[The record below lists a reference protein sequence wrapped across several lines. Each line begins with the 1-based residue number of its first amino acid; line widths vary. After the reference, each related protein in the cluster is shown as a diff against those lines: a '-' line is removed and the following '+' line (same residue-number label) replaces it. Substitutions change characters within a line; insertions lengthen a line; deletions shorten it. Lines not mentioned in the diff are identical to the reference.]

1 MPQMSGR
8 ELARRLVR
16 TRPEV
21 RVLYTSGYIDENMM
35 RRSVVDQDTAL
46 LKKPFSSD
54 ALVRR
59 VREVLDGR
67 PPVR

>member
-16 TRPEV
+16 KRPEV
-21 RVLYTSGYIDENMM
+21 RVLYTSGYVDEGMM
-35 RRSVVDQDTAL
+35 RRSVVDRDTAL

-54 ALVRR
+54 ALVRS